1 MSPHRP
7 QPILNVHLSPVNMA
21 QALATLQDWIQTND
35 RQYVCVAPAH
45 SIMECVNDPGLLP
58 VFNQAGMVTPDG
70 MAIVW
75 LLHLK
80 GHRHVTRVYGPDLL
94 LNACKYGLQHNWRH
108 CFYGG
113 APGVAETLSQ
123 SLTSRFPG
131 LQIAAALAPP
141 FGELSP
147 EQDYIFVQ
155 QINTVKPHIVWVGM
169 SSPKQERWMH
179 AHRYQIDAPVMIGVG
194 AAFDFLSGTKPQA
207 PRWMQRGGLEWLFR
221 LISEPKRLWPRYRQY
236 PHFVLL
242 ALAELLREKISS
254 RLSSPSS
261 N

>member
-1 MSPHRP
+1 MPLP
-7 QPILNVHLSPVNMA
+7 QPILNVHLSPVNMT
-21 QALATLQDWIQTND
+21 QALHTLQDWITTNA

-45 SIMECVNDPGLLP
+45 SIMECVNDPNLLP

-70 MAIVW
+70 MAVVW
-75 LLHLK
+75 LLRLK
-80 GHRHVTRVYGPDLL
+80 GHRHVSRVYGPDLL
-94 LNACKYGLQHNWRH
+94 LNACQYGLQHNWRH

-123 SLTSRFPG
+123 NLTRRFPG

-147 EQDYIFVQ
+147 EQDRAFVR
-155 QINTVKPHIVWVGM
+155 QINAAQPHIVWVGM

-179 AHRYQIDAPVMIGVG
+179 THRHQIDAPVMVGVG

-207 PRWMQRGGLEWLFR
+207 PRWMQRSGLEWLFR
-221 LISEPKRLWPRYRQY
+221 LASEPQRLWPRYRQY
-236 PHFVLL
+236 PRFAIL
-242 ALAELLREKISS
+242 ALAEVLREKFGKHK
-254 RLSSPSS
+254 PSAV
-261 N
+261 